1 MSLLRALFF
10 LLATV
15 NLTAEYYQ
23 QELIIYLTKPLL
35 VSTLAVYFLLLTHG
49 RRGTSEHFIV
59 YGLFFSVLG
68 DTLLMFVE
76 NGAGNDLLF
85 ALGLGSFLITHVFYV
100 LAFNTYQSIKNGYLQ
115 REKWWVLPFFTYL
128 FVNTFILYPAVPTD
142 LRIPVIIYSCAI
154 TLMALT
160 AFNLKG
166 FFPRQGF
173 PWLLTAVLLFVFSDT
188 IIGWNKFKTATVTI
202 PQARLWIMIPYLAS
216 QYLLVT
222 TWGKYGV
229 KNSTNN

>member
-10 LLATV
+10 LLAAV

-35 VSTLAVYFLLLTHG
+35 VSTLAVYFLLQTHG
-49 RRGTSEHFIV
+49 RRGTSERFIV

-100 LAFNTYQSIKNGYLQ
+100 LAFHAYQSMKNGFLQ
-115 REKWWVLPFFTYL
+115 REKWWVMPFFTYL
-128 FVNTFILYPAVPTD
+128 FINTFILYPDVPTE
-142 LRIPVIIYSCAI
+142 LKIPVVIYSCTI
-154 TLMALT
+154 TLMALS

-166 FFPRQGF
+166 FFPKDGF
-173 PWLLTAVLLFVFSDT
+173 PWLLAAVLLFVFSDT
-188 IIGWNKFKTATVTI
+188 IIGWNKFKTATITI
-202 PQARLWIMIPYLAS
+202 PHARLLIMIPYLAS

-222 TWGKYGV
+222 TWQKYMDR
-229 KNSTNN
+229 